1 MLCRK
6 RKLMMD
12 TRSKRGRKAGENA
25 APASVQVLDRSLV
38 LLSIVAE
45 ADGSTLTAL
54 ADATGM
60 ATSTVHRLLTS
71 LSAHG
76 MVVNDSDTGLWT
88 VGLRAFEIGNAF
100 LRNRKVG
107 TISRPFL
114 KKLMEETGE
123 TANIGIEDD
132 GNVVFI
138 SQMESHAPMRAFF
151 RPGKRGPIHA
161 SGIGKAILSTWS
173 DKEIGQLLSG
183 KKLQSFTDRTRNTLP
198 SLLRD
203 IQEIRR
209 RGWSLDDEEHTVGMR
224 CVAAPI
230 FNEYGET
237 IAGISISGP
246 SVRIS
251 DDKASLLGPVVRD
264 SADHLTRAMGG
275 KRPEEL

>member
-1 MLCRK
+1 MEVK
-6 RKLMMD
+6 A
-12 TRSKRGRKAGENA
+12 KRGRKAGENA

-45 ADGSTLTAL
+45 SDGSTLTTL
-54 ADATGM
+54 SDKTGM

-76 MVVNDSDTGLWT
+76 MVINDSDTGLWT
-88 VGLRAFEIGNAF
+88 IGLRAFEIGNAF

-107 TISRPFL
+107 IISRPFL
-114 KKLMEETGE
+114 KRLMEESGE

-151 RPGKRGPIHA
+151 RPGRRGPIHA

-173 DKEIGQLLSG
+173 DTEIGQLLSG
-183 KKLQSFTDRTRNTLP
+183 RTLEKFTDKTGDNLP
-198 SLLRD
+198 ALLRD

-246 SVRIS
+246 SVRVT
-251 DDKASLLGPVVRD
+251 DEKVAVLGPMVRD
-264 SADHLTRAMGG
+264 SADRLTSAMGG

>member
-1 MLCRK
+1 
-6 RKLMMD
+6 MMD

-123 TANIGIEDD
+123 TANIGIEDE

-251 DDKASLLGPVVRD
+251 DEKASLLGPVVRD
-264 SADHLTRAMGG
+264 SADRLTRAMGG